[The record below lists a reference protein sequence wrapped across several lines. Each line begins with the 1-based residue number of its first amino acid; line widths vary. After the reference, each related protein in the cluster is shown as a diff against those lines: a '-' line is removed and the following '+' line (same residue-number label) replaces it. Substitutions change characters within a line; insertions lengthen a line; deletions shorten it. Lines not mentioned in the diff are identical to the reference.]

1 MIQGYNPRTGQPTGE
16 PVAETTDADVDA
28 AVAAAA
34 EALPAWASLDDEAR
48 AHALDALA
56 DALDERAAELVALAD
71 AETALGETRL
81 TGEVG
86 RTTGQLRLFAGVLR
100 DGGYHDVADSP
111 AGGGIAEIGRIS
123 HAIGPVVVFAA
134 SNFPFAFS
142 VLGGDTASALAAGCP
157 VVVKAH
163 EGHPNTS
170 ELTAQIA
177 HEVLA
182 KAGAPHGVFALV
194 HGVDAGLRLLNHPD
208 IAAAGFTGST
218 SRGLALAKISADRE
232 VPIPFFGELG
242 AVNPVVVLPGAA
254 TQRAADIASGYA
266 GSLTLGAGQFCTNP
280 GLLFVPAQDEN
291 LRGAIADAVSGSSG
305 APMLSERIHSGY
317 EAALAEIEAHPAVT
331 SVAAGAT
338 GEGPWAATPRL
349 FATTLAEFAGDLPVL
364 AKERFGPAGLL
375 ITYPS
380 PEELLPVLARLG
392 GNLVG
397 SIHGDPDDRP
407 TWSRPGRSS
416 RCSSAPWAG
425 SCGTAGPPGWRST
438 RPSTTAARTRPP
450 PRPPPPRSARPRS
463 GGGWCRW
470 PTRGCPRSCAR
481 PACRAR
487 WPRPRAEPV
496 PVATYLYPWD
506 VDGDPGAADRIAALG
521 VTEVSLAAAYH
532 AVRAVTPFH
541 PGHRIVTRDAAVYYR
556 PDLARWAGAHL
567 RPAGPDPAGVGSFE
581 RAADALRAAGLQV
594 NAWVVVTH
602 NGRLAAA
609 HPECA
614 VHNAFGDAYPW
625 ALCAGSPAVAE
636 YAAALAAEI
645 AALDAVADV
654 ELEACG
660 WYGYDHGSAHDK
672 TGGTPAGP
680 GGPVA
685 GHLLLRRLHGHAA
698 GGRGGL
704 RGHRGRGPD
713 RPRRWA
719 QRPAGTG
726 GDAELGPGGH
736 GGRLPRARGGGGA
749 CGRPRPAD
757 PGARPPGPGRG
768 RVEPRVRAD
777 HVARPGRRGRRH
789 PGLPRP
795 GRPGRHRGGLGRPG
809 SGGGRARAAGHRH
822 AARGGRPGRRT
833 PANCPPRPRPCWPRA
848 RPTCGSTTRAW
859 PRPPTTRPSVRW
871 PPPAAQR
878 EVAAAIG

>member
-1 MIQGYNPRTGQPTGE
+1 MLMIQGYNPRTGQPTGE
-16 PVAETTDADVDA
+16 PVAETTDTDVDA

-34 EALPAWASLDDEAR
+34 EALPAWAALDDEAR
-48 AHALDALA
+48 AHALEALA

-111 AGGGIAEIGRIS
+111 AGGGIGEIGRIS

-218 SRGLALAKISADRE
+218 SGGLALAKISADRD

-280 GLLFVPAQDEN
+280 GLLFVPARDEN

-331 SVAAGAT
+331 SVAAGTT

-380 PEELLPVLARLG
+380 PEELLPVLAQLG

-397 SIHGDPDDRP
+397 SVHGDPDDRGDLVTARQVVAVFERTVGRIVWNGWP
-407 TWSRPGRSS
+407 TGV
-416 RCSSAPWAG
+416 AVNAAQHHG
-425 SCGTAGPPGWRST
+425 GPYPA
-438 RPSTTAARTRPP
+438 TTAPATTSVGSTAIR
-450 PRPPPPRSARPRS
+450 
-463 GGGWCRW
+463 RW
-470 PTRGCPRSCAR
+470 L
-481 PACRAR
+481 
-487 WPRPRAEPV
+487 V
-496 PVATYLYPWD
+496 PVAYQGLPKE
-506 VDGDPGAADRIAALG
+506 L
-521 VTEVSLAAAYH
+521 L
-532 AVRAVTPFH
+532 
-541 PGHRIVTRDAAVYYR
+541 
-556 PDLARWAGAHL
+556 
-567 RPAGPDPAGVGSFE
+567 PAG
-581 RAADALRAAGLQV
+581 L
-594 NAWVVVTH
+594 
-602 NGRLAAA
+602 
-609 HPECA
+609 
-614 VHNAFGDAYPW
+614 
-625 ALCAGSPAVAE
+625 
-636 YAAALAAEI
+636 
-645 AALDAVADV
+645 
-654 ELEACG
+654 
-660 WYGYDHGSAHDK
+660 
-672 TGGTPAGP
+672 
-680 GGPVA
+680 
-685 GHLLLRRLHGHAA
+685 
-698 GGRGGL
+698 
-704 RGHRGRGPD
+704 
-713 RPRRWA
+713 
-719 QRPAGTG
+719 
-726 GDAELGPGGH
+726 
-736 GGRLPRARGGGGA
+736 
-749 CGRPRPAD
+749 
-757 PGARPPGPGRG
+757 
-768 RVEPRVRAD
+768 
-777 HVARPGRRGRRH
+777 
-789 PGLPRP
+789 P
-795 GRPGRHRGGLGRPG
+795 GRP
-809 SGGGRARAAGHRH
+809 AETAG
-822 AARGGRPGRRT
+822 
-833 PANCPPRPRPCWPRA
+833 
-848 RPTCGSTTRAW
+848 
-859 PRPPTTRPSVRW
+859 
-871 PPPAAQR
+871 
-878 EVAAAIG
+878 